1 MTDWFRSWHGAP
13 TDPKWRTIARRAGCR
28 PGDVASVVW
37 VLLDRASQAAKR
49 GSIKGYDAEVIADAL
64 GYETEQIEAIIAAL
78 HEKAVLIDC
87 EFASWTKHQPMREDG
102 SAERAKAFR
111 ERKKAEQNGDE
122 PAPNATERT
131 RTQTTSRE
139 DTDTDTDTDT
149 EKKEE
154 KIKGTCAS
162 ARAPRALLRAE
173 FSTVLSDE
181 MADAVIE
188 HRQRMRRALTPKA
201 AALLAKQ
208 FGKCPDPNAAAAMM
222 LERGWQ
228 GFNAEWMTREK
239 TNGQGHQKAH
249 QDEWREFVDVFKRR
263 RPIRREEGALE
274 GDFSVVD
281 DGGIG
286 VRGRG

>member
-1 MTDWFRSWHGAP
+1 VSRWFRFYDRALD
-13 TDPKWRTIARRAGCR
+13 DPKVQRLPPDVFKGWVNLLCLASRNVTRNGERNGGVLPPLSDIAFALRISEREADGLMAALMAAG
-28 PGDVASVVW
+28 
-37 VLLDRASQAAKR
+37 LLDDGPDGITPHKWNDLQFQSDK
-49 GSIKGYDAEVIADAL
+49 DPTNADR
-64 GYETEQIEAIIAAL
+64 Q
-78 HEKAVLIDC
+78 
-87 EFASWTKHQPMREDG
+87 R
-102 SAERAKAFR
+102 RFR
-111 ERKKAEQNGDE
+111 ERKLEKKHNDGV
-122 PAPNATERT
+122 T
-131 RTQTTSRE
+131 RYASVTKRSP
-139 DTDTDTDTDT
+139 DTDTDTDTETDT

-239 TNGQGHQKAH
+239 TNGQGRTEKSDFKA
-249 QDEWREFVDVFKRR
+249 EWRATLDAINGRR
-263 RPIRREEGALE
+263 TLRREEGALE
-274 GDFSVVD
+274 GDYRVVG
-281 DGGIG
+281 DGG
-286 VRGRG
+286 V